1 MLKFARTRFKRGAT
15 DAEREKLKQ
24 ELFTFRKTVEH
35 GFPHRPSA
43 VAFDPEM
50 KLLAIGT
57 RSGLIKIYGQPGV
70 EFSARH
76 SVESQIIRLF
86 FLPNEGRL
94 ISLLDD
100 NSLHLWE
107 VNIKD
112 GKSVLE
118 EVKDFSLE
126 GRLKKIS
133 VCCLPST
140 QEHLF
145 LGTEGGNI
153 YLLDVKTF
161 QLLDHIIYQD
171 VVMQNVP
178 DDYKANPGAVEAI
191 AEHPTDSNKLLIGY
205 NRGLIVLWDNKSCNA
220 EQTYVAPQ
228 QLESLA
234 WHRSGDQFMSA
245 HADGSYCIW
254 NSADASKPAQ
264 NATIPYGPFPCK
276 AINKIQW
283 LTTKSEPFI
292 AFSGGM
298 PRASYGDR
306 HCVTVMQGK
315 THVVFDF
322 TSRVVDFFTIGD
334 TDRECE
340 WDDPHTLVV
349 LAEEELVLMDLQSEG
364 WPTFRMPY
372 LSSLHSS
379 AITCSAVQTNVPDQ
393 LWDKIT
399 AAGDAQMAANHTSR
413 EWPIDG
419 GSVLSETPTSKDLL
433 LTGHEDGSVRFW
445 DVSTPALRLLY
456 KLDTKAYFSTHD
468 DSEVVAAADAG
479 EEDWPP
485 FRKVGTFDP
494 YSDDPR
500 LGVQKILL
508 CPWSGTLVLAG
519 TAGQVVL
526 LDINTEEAEV
536 DLEVTTVNIVNDRD
550 GFVWKGHDSLTPR
563 STTVKVPAGFQAKHL
578 VQCTPPASVTA
589 LANHS
594 ENQLLAIGTSHG
606 FSIFDYVQKKV
617 ILTKC
622 TLNPNDLS
630 ATGESSMSRRKSLKK
645 SLRESIRRLRKR
657 GSRSTPSKKEAKPR
671 VEAVPTTD
679 LDAPEKGEEA
689 AAPVQRLVEARQPDG
704 DMASMV
710 RCLVFAETFLREGA
724 SAGLSLWAGTNS
736 GGIFVY
742 SVTMPEADK
751 REEEDVVAELGKEV
765 QLKHRAPVVALSV
778 MDASSVPLPDPMDV
792 KHERADAPNMNGAHT
807 VVIASEEQFKVFT
820 LPRLKEK
827 TKYKLTAKEGVRV
840 RKVGFTQYCS
850 RSDEKHLEQHLS
862 LVTNVGDFLVF
873 SIPQLRRQVQH
884 SCMRKE
890 DINGITST
898 IFTRDGEAFFL
909 LSPSEL
915 QRCTL
920 SARVAVEPLCML
932 ELPEGARPAPP
943 PEPEPEPEAPAEA
956 EGEGEKTEEEKPASV
971 PETLPSVPAIVVE
984 TSPPNPVED
993 ETEEAAAEEAAA
1005 PEKPESEHEAEGVLA
1020 DIQKT
1025 LENTSILDSTADESK
1040 DSVGD
1045 ITLDEIKDYIA
1056 SKEGPDEGSA
1066 DKPAVDEAPNEEAG
1080 AEEQAN
1086 STQDA
1091 VTENAVTAD
1100 SEQTEGGIVANDE
1113 IPTTKTTGLKEEDQ
1127 EDQQVS
1133 EPLQELRITEGDDD
1147 K

>member
-1 MLKFARTRFKRGAT
+1 
-15 DAEREKLKQ
+15 
-24 ELFTFRKTVEH
+24 V
-35 GFPHRPSA
+35 PS
-43 VAFDPEM
+43 
-50 KLLAIGT
+50 
-57 RSGLIKIYGQPGV
+57 YGQPGV

-126 GRLKKIS
+126 GSPVSTPDRVIDREPGVWRSLGLTELKKIS

-171 VVMQNVP
+171 VVMQNEKWEERVSVNISQSHPVEWTNIGAMLIAMVVP

-840 RKVGFTQYCS
+840 RKVGFTQYRS

-920 SARVAVEPLCML
+920 SARVAVEPLCI
-932 ELPEGARPAPP
+932 
-943 PEPEPEPEAPAEA
+943 
-956 EGEGEKTEEEKPASV
+956 V

>member
-1 MLKFARTRFKRGAT
+1 
-15 DAEREKLKQ
+15 
-24 ELFTFRKTVEH
+24 
-35 GFPHRPSA
+35 
-43 VAFDPEM
+43 
-50 KLLAIGT
+50 
-57 RSGLIKIYGQPGV
+57 
-70 EFSARH
+70 
-76 SVESQIIRLF
+76 
-86 FLPNEGRL
+86 
-94 ISLLDD
+94 
-100 NSLHLWE
+100 
-107 VNIKD
+107 
-112 GKSVLE
+112 
-118 EVKDFSLE
+118 
-126 GRLKKIS
+126 
-133 VCCLPST
+133 
-140 QEHLF
+140 
-145 LGTEGGNI
+145 
-153 YLLDVKTF
+153 
-161 QLLDHIIYQD
+161 
-171 VVMQNVP
+171 
-178 DDYKANPGAVEAI
+178 
-191 AEHPTDSNKLLIGY
+191 
-205 NRGLIVLWDNKSCNA
+205 
-220 EQTYVAPQ
+220 
-228 QLESLA
+228 
-234 WHRSGDQFMSA
+234 
-245 HADGSYCIW
+245 
-254 NSADASKPAQ
+254 
-264 NATIPYGPFPCK
+264 
-276 AINKIQW
+276 
-283 LTTKSEPFI
+283 EPFI

-792 KHERADAPNMNGAHT
+792 KHERAAAPNMNGAHT

-840 RKVGFTQYCS
+840 RKVGFTQYRS